1 MRRRPGSPRSFA
13 VGLALAGPAAGD
25 ASARTLIEADRTG
38 GFAGVDDHLVV
49 RVGGAGTYTGR
60 DGRHRPLRPAATR
73 EVRRVLRGSDF
84 ASLRGSYRPRGGV
97 ADAFEYRISYRG
109 RTVVYVDGAE
119 NVPDRLSRILSAAER
134 PDVGPRR
141 LTVRSIRST

>member
-1 MRRRPGSPRSFA
+1 MRRPAGIAALVA
-13 VGLALAGPAAGD
+13 VGLALAGAGAGH

-84 ASLRGSYRPRGGV
+84 ASLRGSYRPRGVV

-119 NVPDRLSRILSAAER
+119 NVPDRLSRILSALSDLMSGR
-134 PDVGPRR
+134 GG
-141 LTVRSIRST
+141 